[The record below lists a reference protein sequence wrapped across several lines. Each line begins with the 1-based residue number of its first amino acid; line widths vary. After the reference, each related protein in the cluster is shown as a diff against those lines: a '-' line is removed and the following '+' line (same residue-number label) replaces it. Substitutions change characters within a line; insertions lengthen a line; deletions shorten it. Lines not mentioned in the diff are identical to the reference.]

1 MNVEWIGK
9 LARTGLNG
17 LGRVSPSLAGRLA
30 FHLFCTPFRHAEPPR
45 ETAILRQAERFSI
58 PFRDIRLAAYA
69 WGEGPTVLL
78 VHGWSGRGP
87 QLGAF
92 VEPLVAAGHRVV
104 AIDLPA
110 HGRTP
115 GRRTNAQVTTEA
127 VLRVGEAIGPLR
139 GVIAHS
145 FGALNTTLALRDGLN
160 AERVVYLAPAC
171 RASQAVRGFARQ
183 LGLSWPVEWR
193 LRREMERR
201 FGPNI
206 WPQFSGRVCAPRLS
220 LPALIFHDLEDLE
233 VPYRE
238 GQLLAHSWPGARLVV
253 TTGLG
258 HRRIL
263 RDERVI
269 EQAVEFVRMKGMAS
283 AA

>member
-30 FHLFCTPFRHAEPPR
+30 FHLFCTPFRYAEPPR
-45 ETAILRQAERFSI
+45 ETAVLRQAERFSI
-58 PFRDIRLAAYA
+58 PFRDIRLAAYV

-92 VEPLVAAGHRVV
+92 VEPLVAAGHRVI

-115 GRRTNAQVTTEA
+115 GRRTNAQVATEA

-183 LGLSWPVEWR
+183 LGLCWPVEWG
-193 LRREMERR
+193 LRGEMERR
-201 FGPNI
+201 FGPSI
-206 WPQFSGRVCAPRLS
+206 WPQFSARVCAPRLS
-220 LPALIFHDLEDLE
+220 LPALIFHDLEDPE

-238 GQLLAHSWPGARLVV
+238 GQLLAHSWPGARLVA
-253 TTGLG
+253 TAGLG

-263 RDERVI
+263 RDERVV
-269 EQAVEFVRMKGMAS
+269 EQAVEFVRVEGMTS

>member
-45 ETAILRQAERFSI
+45 ETAVLRQAERFSI
-58 PFRDIRLAAYA
+58 PFRDIGLAAYA

-171 RASQAVRGFARQ
+171 RASQAVRGFAGQ
-183 LGLSWPVEWR
+183 IGLSWPVEWG
-193 LRREMERR
+193 LRSEMERR

-206 WPQFSGRVCAPRLS
+206 WPQFSARVCAPHLS

-253 TTGLG
+253 TAGLG

-269 EQAVEFVRMKGMAS
+269 EQTVEFVRVERMTS